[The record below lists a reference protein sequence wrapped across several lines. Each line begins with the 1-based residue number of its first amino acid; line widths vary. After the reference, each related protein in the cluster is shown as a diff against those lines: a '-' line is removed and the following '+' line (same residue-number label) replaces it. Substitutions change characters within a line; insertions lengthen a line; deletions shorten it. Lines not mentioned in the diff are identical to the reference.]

1 VLARSSAVDCTT
13 FEPHTS
19 LFPLVS
25 KACYYSPVRSHVM
38 CQLCVNQ
45 VSRSALTLTHLPR
58 VSGPTQTQRIQPLNR
73 VNTDR
78 CPIKIK
84 FQCVRR
90 ISAASGAYV
99 LKSHSIAYLE
109 SAVPAWHHEQEAA
122 CMTSSL
128 LVTTAPAAKTRRT
141 QRCPCLETLQQLHA
155 SLCMAREVRP
165 TPCGSRHIPTWA
177 SPSRVCLGPPAQ
189 LPESHQPYTTSYS
202 LRLPLKRLPS
212 RPGAHSAC
220 RCWVSRSSRAV
231 SASSACDCAN
241 CSTQPTTKLPM
252 NSSSTADQGVGTS
265 DRA

>member
-1 VLARSSAVDCTT
+1 MDTERAR
-13 FEPHTS
+13 
-19 LFPLVS
+19 L
-25 KACYYSPVRSHVM
+25 
-38 CQLCVNQ
+38 Q
-45 VSRSALTLTHLPR
+45 
-58 VSGPTQTQRIQPLNR
+58 
-73 VNTDR
+73 
-78 CPIKIK
+78 IKISVCTPNSK
-84 FQCVRR
+84 
-90 ISAASGAYV
+90 SAASGAYV

-109 SAVPAWHHEQEAA
+109 SAVPALHHEQEAA
-122 CMTSSL
+122 CMTSGL

-155 SLCMAREVRP
+155 SQCTAREVRP

-189 LPESHQPYTTSYS
+189 LPESHQPYTTSPS
-202 LRLPLKRLPS
+202 RLPLQRLPS
-212 RPGAHSAC
+212 RLGAHSAC